1 MRRLVITENH
11 GLYKVEA
18 DGWTS
23 TGASLDSALYK
34 AYAKALAAPGSPV
47 PLSREPAME
56 DLSTVDVLIVLLGR
70 GRQRSQIHTGIES
83 A

>member
-1 MRRLVITENH
+1 MRRLIITENH

-23 TGASLDSALYK
+23 TGASLDSALGK
-34 AYAKALAAPGSPV
+34 AYAKAVGTPAPPGTSH
-47 PLSREPAME
+47 LEPE
-56 DLSTVDVLIVLLGR
+56 FYDLGTVDVLEVLLGR